1 MGKSLIGEKTSA
13 EVAAEQQQ
21 KKLQDNL
28 DKQNAEISAAKER
41 QQQIANTNQV
51 DSLRR
56 RRGGGGRSL
65 LSGTQSGT
73 ATSTLGS

>member
-1 MGKSLIGEKTSA
+1 MGKSLIGQETSQ
-13 EVAAEQQQ
+13 EAAARKQQEE
-21 KKLQDNL
+21 LQRKMDA
-28 DKQNAEISAAKER
+28 QNKDIADAKER